1 MQPTSCPTPEQLDA
15 YVLGRLNE
23 NELDGIEKHLATCAV
38 CEASVKKLDSLDQ
51 LFNADFRKGAGQPEP
66 LVNEAEIL
74 PSTATQPAGPLLEK
88 PLEQIGEYRI
98 LERLGGGGMATV
110 YKAIHTRLQ
119 RTVALKMLP
128 AERCQDPEW
137 TSRFDR
143 EMVAI
148 GALDDPHVVRV
159 FDGREIEGRRVLVME
174 FVEGL
179 DLGQVVRR
187 IGPLRVA
194 DACEIIGQA
203 AAGLQAAHQQGLVH
217 RDIKPANLMLS
228 LGGQVKVLDLGLA
241 RFQGAA
247 TVNELTDT
255 DQTLGTVDYIA
266 PEQIVD
272 SRRVDI
278 RADIY
283 SLGCT
288 LYKLLTG
295 RSPYGHVGT
304 VYQRM
309 AAHFQTQPPALEEFR
324 SDLPEGLAAVVAK
337 MMAKTAAGR
346 YSVPQEVS
354 KVLEPFRQGSSLIAL
369 IQKALATPDPHNSTE
384 AAAPAVAGEV
394 APPAAGAVEG
404 AAPAAGGARS
414 PEPPGDSS
422 RQAPA
427 GGPPQAG
434 PVPPVDDPVP
444 PPSPPPAAPPQAGP
458 PPGPRP
464 RALFGGL
471 AVLAIVLLAMIAWY
485 LTPLGNKLVTGRVIG
500 SDPAGSTIVVMPR
513 VEPAAHAQQAPVE
526 GNKPT
531 KPLVFHIGQTTLID
545 RAVSPAAQTG
555 APMSKKTVSPQVG
568 ELVEVTYASAMTA
581 GLPSQGRAAQTAVQG
596 QQQHGGPAASL
607 VIYEAISIRVLAPS
621 IVKGEGASPGK

>member
-66 LVNEAEIL
+66 FVNEAEIL
-74 PSTATQPAGPLLEK
+74 PSTVAQPAGPLLEK

-128 AERCQDPEW
+128 VERCQDPEW

-187 IGPLRVA
+187 MGPLRVA

-309 AAHFQTQPPALEEFR
+309 AAHFHTQPPALEEFR

-354 KVLEPFRQGSSLIAL
+354 EVLEPFR
-369 IQKALATPDPHNSTE
+369 
-384 AAAPAVAGEV
+384 
-394 APPAAGAVEG
+394 
-404 AAPAAGGARS
+404 
-414 PEPPGDSS
+414 
-422 RQAPA
+422 
-427 GGPPQAG
+427 
-434 PVPPVDDPVP
+434 
-444 PPSPPPAAPPQAGP
+444 
-458 PPGPRP
+458 
-464 RALFGGL
+464 
-471 AVLAIVLLAMIAWY
+471 
-485 LTPLGNKLVTGRVIG
+485 
-500 SDPAGSTIVVMPR
+500 
-513 VEPAAHAQQAPVE
+513 
-526 GNKPT
+526 
-531 KPLVFHIGQTTLID
+531 
-545 RAVSPAAQTG
+545 
-555 APMSKKTVSPQVG
+555 
-568 ELVEVTYASAMTA
+568 
-581 GLPSQGRAAQTAVQG
+581 
-596 QQQHGGPAASL
+596 
-607 VIYEAISIRVLAPS
+607 
-621 IVKGEGASPGK
+621 